1 MLPRNKKMRRDVK
14 LLYDVMAD
22 TIGFL
27 QVKMN
32 AASLQLASIH
42 SRSTQC
48 PRDGI
53 INSLR
58 SALREEQVVL
68 QIATGI
74 TKCDDYY
81 KVRQKQHPRCFE
93 SFFTFAFYS

>member
-1 MLPRNKKMRRDVK
+1 MRRDVK

-22 TIGFL
+22 TIEYI

-48 PRDGI
+48 ARFARRDYKLTTLGA
-53 INSLR
+53 SR
-58 SALREEQVVL
+58 
-68 QIATGI
+68 GI
-74 TKCDDYY
+74 THLDFHLKHTWELAWAIEGNLCKTPSKFRNCHDRPA
-81 KVRQKQHPRCFE
+81 VIV
-93 SFFTFAFYS
+93 